1 MSLPSP
7 MQVFRFLPVLIALLF
22 TGPRTPAQTASGAP
36 FSSLPGHPRLLLL
49 KGEEAAIRAM
59 VAPAGAW
66 QKMHRA
72 ILAECDTLIGLPPI
86 ERVQVGRRLLSKSRE
101 CLRRVFY
108 LSYAYRVSGE
118 ARYLKRAERE
128 MLAVAAFSDWNPS
141 HFLDVAEMTMGMAI
155 GYDWLHAGL
164 ADTAKVRIREAILR
178 KGIEPSLDERYNGW
192 LEASHNWNQVCNA
205 GMAYGALAVYEDQ
218 PELARRVIERGI
230 RTIALPL
237 GDYQPDGAYP
247 EGYGYW
253 GYGTSFHVL
262 FNSALEKL
270 PGAKAGLP
278 ENDGFYRTAG
288 YLQHMAG
295 PTGEN
300 FNYSDAR
307 AEGELQPAMFWF
319 AGKLRDPSLLWTER
333 KRLLENDAR
342 AFTTERLLPAAL
354 VWGRGIRLET
364 IPEPARTTWVGGGK
378 NPVALMRTS
387 WRDPDAVYVGLK
399 AGSPGVNH
407 GHMDVGSFVMEANGV
422 RWAMDFG
429 MQNYESL
436 ESKGVKLWGR
446 EQDAQRWEVFR
457 YNNRTHN
464 TLTVDG
470 QLQRVDGYAA
480 ITGHSQK
487 ASFSWA
493 TTDLSAVYA
502 GQLAKAQRGV
512 AIAEGKYVVVRDE
525 VETAA
530 AARTVRWTLLTPAD
544 VRITGKGR
552 AELVKDGK
560 RLVLHV
566 QQPAGVALQTWS
578 TAPPRD
584 YDAPNPGTVL
594 VGFEVAVPRGSKGEI
609 TVLLLPAGTEAA
621 AAKPVKPLQSW
632 GK

>member
-1 MSLPSP
+1 M
-7 MQVFRFLPVLIALLF
+7 FRFLPVLIALLF
-22 TGPRTPAQTASGAP
+22 TGPRTPAQTASEGP
-36 FSSLPGHPRLLLL
+36 FAALPGHPRILLLE
-49 KGEEAAIRAM
+49 GEEAAVRAM

-270 PGAKAGLP
+270 LGAKAGLP
-278 ENDGFYRTAG
+278 ENEGFYRTAG

-295 PTGEN
+295 PSGES

-307 AEGELQPAMFWF
+307 AEGEIQPAMFWF
-319 AGKLRDPSLLWTER
+319 AGKLRDPALLWTER